1 MSLPELSRGL
11 ADEVDRVLARGG
23 VRELPA
29 QDLQRLVSAVVRLYA
44 AANEGSEQEV
54 PAVDEQVATTDSVV
68 LATAL
73 LKAQDLNPF
82 DLALWFS
89 RSRVAG

>member
-1 MSLPELSRGL
+1 MSLPELSVGL
-11 ADEVDRVLARGG
+11 ADEIDRVLARGG
-23 VRELPA
+23 VQELPA
-29 QDLQRLVSAVVRLYA
+29 EDLQRLVSAVVRLYA
-44 AANEGSEQEV
+44 AANEGAEQEV
-54 PAVDEQVATTDSVV
+54 SPVDGRVATTDAVV